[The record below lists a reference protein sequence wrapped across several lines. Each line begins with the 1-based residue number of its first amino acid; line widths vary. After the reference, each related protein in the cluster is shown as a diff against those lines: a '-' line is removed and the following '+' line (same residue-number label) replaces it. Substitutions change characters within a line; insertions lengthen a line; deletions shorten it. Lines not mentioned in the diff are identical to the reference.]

1 MLAVEA
7 RLRKTGLMFRR
18 LPAGRSARLG
28 DQWGSLEMVQ
38 LRVGVPC
45 GTPLLAVAWG
55 SMEGIPRGLGTR
67 PVTCDGRAVW
77 SPARCMSV
85 SSPGHWR
92 VVTSSSLGDRVARF
106 GGVRGSGLWRVRY
119 KS

>member
-55 SMEGIPRGLGTR
+55 PTESISHWTLYMTVACGSR
-67 PVTCDGRAVW
+67 VVW
-77 SPARCMSV
+77 SPALDV
-85 SSPGHWR
+85 WLDL
-92 VVTSSSLGDRVARF
+92 T
-106 GGVRGSGLWRVRY
+106 
-119 KS
+119 